1 MLSYI
6 EGTLVE
12 IGLLYVI
19 IGIGGLGYHTNTPL
33 TTIEK
38 LPKIGN
44 IVKLYLSEII
54 REDQHDLY
62 GFLSKGERDF
72 FELIISKV
80 SGIGP
85 KIALN
90 IMSRLSIN
98 TLKSAIFSRD
108 TDLLRQCHGIGKKT
122 AERIIIE
129 LGDKVDSI
137 SPIAQSSSLAPSDAA
152 HDAIRALV
160 SLGYKPAEADKYVR
174 NALAKIG
181 ESASSEEIIKH
192 ALKS

>member
-6 EGTLVE
+6 EGILTEV
-12 IGLLYVI
+12 GLLHFI
-19 IGIGGLGYHTNTPL
+19 IGIGGLGYHVNTPL

-38 LPKIGN
+38 LPKIGDF
-44 IVKLYLSEII
+44 IKFYLSEII

-62 GFLSKGERDF
+62 GFLSKNERDF
-72 FELIISKV
+72 FELIVSKV

-90 IMSRLSIN
+90 IMSRLSVN

-108 TDLLRQCHGIGKKT
+108 TELLRQCHGIGKKT
-122 AERIIIE
+122 AERIVIE

-137 SPIAQSSSLAPSDAA
+137 SPVAQASNLVPPDIAQ
-152 HDAIRALV
+152 DAIHALI

-174 NALAKIG
+174 NALAKI
-181 ESASSEEIIKH
+181 EELASSDELIKH